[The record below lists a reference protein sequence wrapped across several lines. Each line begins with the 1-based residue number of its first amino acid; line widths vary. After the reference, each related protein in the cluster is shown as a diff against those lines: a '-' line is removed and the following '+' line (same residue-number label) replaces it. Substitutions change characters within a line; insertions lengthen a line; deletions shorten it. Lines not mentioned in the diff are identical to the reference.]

1 MRSRATRFSLGA
13 AVLIAIAAATFFV
26 VRSESHLSALAAS
39 ERGFDSGARAAADR
53 LAELRAAQ
61 RSYVAAGQSADFW
74 MRNISETT
82 ARLKQTLVS
91 LRQSARTARG
101 RQSLM
106 EAEATLAEFETS
118 DKRTREYLAAGDH
131 LMAADVI
138 FSEGGAV
145 AATAAG
151 QVETARVAE
160 REGMI
165 GDEGALRKREAAA
178 LAALA
183 TVTCVIVLLLLPR
196 AGPPRADVAVT
207 RHDANE
213 TQSAPD
219 RTEPFMAAAARP
231 ARAAS
236 VLQTTADLCTEFGR
250 VRDVDDLKRMLGR
263 TAEIMEARGLAV
275 WLGNAN
281 GADLQPVFTQGYSTH
296 IVAQLPSVPRSAENA
311 VARAYRTGVQQIV
324 RSGPGRTNSAIVA
337 PILTADGC
345 IGALSAEIEPG
356 TEGSEAAQTLATI
369 IAAHLAGVLAGAGGP
384 AASSERAPARG

>member
-1 MRSRATRFSLGA
+1 MRSRATRLLLGA
-13 AVLIAIAAATFFV
+13 AALMAIAAATFFV
-26 VRSESHLSALAAS
+26 VRSETQISALAAS
-39 ERGFDSGARAAADR
+39 AREFDIAARAAADR
-53 LAELRAAQ
+53 LADLRAAQ
-61 RSYVAAGQSADFW
+61 RAYVAAGQGPEFW
-74 MRNISETT
+74 MRNVSETT
-82 ARLKQTLVS
+82 ARLKQTLLS

-106 EAEATLAEFETS
+106 EAEATVAEFETS

-160 REGMI
+160 REGLI
-165 GDEGALRKREAAA
+165 SDEGALRKQEAAA
-178 LAALA
+178 LAALG
-183 TVTCVIVLLLLPR
+183 TVMCVIVLLLVPR
-196 AGPPRADVAVT
+196 AGSPRADVSHPESEHHAQG
-207 RHDANE
+207 
-213 TQSAPD
+213 TQSAPA
-219 RTEPFMAAAARP
+219 RNEPLMAARP

-236 VLQTTADLCTEFGR
+236 MLQATADLCTEFGR

-275 WLGNAN
+275 WLGNTT

-356 TEGSEAAQTLATI
+356 TEGSEAARTLTTI
-369 IAAHLAGVLAGAGGP
+369 IAAHLAGVLAGTSG
-384 AASSERAPARG
+384 AATSSERAPARG